1 MGGYKNTSRDQ
12 TIRSST
18 EPLNFELQDQLNIV
32 IIFNAT
38 IRYSDGVSIS
48 LLYIWTT
55 SSINRL
61 RESLLIKKIL
71 NLFA

>member
-48 LLYIWTT
+48 LLYI
-55 SSINRL
+55 
-61 RESLLIKKIL
+61 
-71 NLFA
+71 